1 MDNLSNF
8 VPIVGQGTINSI
20 IDGFTSSATSTFV
33 AIASGVAV
41 MMFAALGVWFMVAGQ
56 EDTSKIKKWFIR
68 VIFGYIIVITAASI
82 VGYITSQAGGW
93 G

>member
-1 MDNLSNF
+1 MNF
-8 VPIVGQGTINSI
+8 LKIVPVIGQSSINSI

-41 MMFAALGVWFMVAGQ
+41 MMFAGLGVWFMVAGQ

-68 VIFGYIIVITAASI
+68 VVCGYIIVITAASI

>member
-1 MDNLSNF
+1 MNF
-8 VPIVGQGTINSI
+8 THILPVVGQGSINSI

-33 AIASGVAV
+33 AIASGVAI
-41 MMFAALGVWFMVAGQ
+41 MMFAGLGVWYMVAGQ

-68 VIFGYIIVITAASI
+68 VIFGYIVVITASTI

>member
-1 MDNLSNF
+1 MNF
-8 VPIVGQGTINSI
+8 LKIVPVIGQSSINSI

-41 MMFAALGVWFMVAGQ
+41 MMFAGLGVWFMVAGQ

-68 VIFGYIIVITAASI
+68 VVCG
-82 VGYITSQAGGW
+82 
-93 G
+93 